1 MPLLASLRL
10 RVSSLRG
17 PPRPASSMVDE
28 PRVTVWEF
36 GIGVGGTDGEA
47 GCSLVGTRNVGAV
60 GAEQQSSRQ
69 EMERCREVPWEA
81 MGDTSSFTGSRPG
94 CPQLPRTT
102 SVSNKILFSPLCL
115 SWLVTC
121 NQKNVFKIPLE
132 CSHCSSASGLVCS
145 HDFRAHHVLWLSP
158 TSFLFDRWRNR
169 GSERSGE
176 RPRSHSHRGQSSLQ
190 IFLCACWVGGQYCP
204 LLRRARPWPG
214 WP

>member
-132 CSHCSSASGLVCS
+132 CSPLRLCLRSCLFPRFSCS
-145 HDFRAHHVLWLSP
+145 P
-158 TSFLFDRWRNR
+158 
-169 GSERSGE
+169 
-176 RPRSHSHRGQSSLQ
+176 RPVAQPNF
-190 IFLCACWVGGQYCP
+190 IP
-204 LLRRARPWPG
+204 L
-214 WP
+214 